1 MCNLIVLNVHLKAIS
16 ASLNYPK
23 DIVKHAGRDANADDI
38 LRIANLVIYGSFLD
52 EKSFPDILIK
62 AMSYEK
68 LIIAPNLSMIQK
80 YVCGISNFVYI
91 FFRRKFSDFIFNNFL
106 GG

>member
-1 MCNLIVLNVHLKAIS
+1 VHLKAIS
-16 ASLNYPK
+16 ASLKYPK
-23 DIVKHAGRDANADDI
+23 DIVKHAGHDANADDI

-68 LIIAPNLSMIQK
+68 LIIAPNLPMIQK
-80 YVCGISNFVYI
+80 YVCGLSSNFVYI
-91 FFRRKFSDFIFNNFL
+91 FFRRKFSDFQ
-106 GG
+106 